1 MVKKALIITAC
12 LIAVIPVTTVLAQS
26 VRNDQTGVLESRI
39 GGQWGGGLDPSTVQQ
54 VRMLLDIR

>member
-39 GGQWGGGLDPSTVQQ
+39 GGQWGGV
-54 VRMLLDIR
+54 V